1 MNELSTLYA
10 PEPISPVAVTLVL
23 TFVMAVSVYY
33 LVKAFKFR
41 ATGTT
46 SDDPMEQHLGIQISG
61 YLAIIAACAWSL
73 VSTMTGA
80 W

>member
-10 PEPISPVAVTLVL
+10 PEPISPVAVSLVL

-33 LVKAFKFR
+33 LVKAFKLR

>member
-10 PEPISPVAVTLVL
+10 PEPISPVAVTVGL
-23 TFVMAVSVYY
+23 TFVLAVSVYY
-33 LVKAFKFR
+33 LVKAFKLR
-41 ATGTT
+41 TAGTI
-46 SDDPMEQHLGIQISG
+46 SEDPMEQHPGIQIGG
-61 YLAIIAACAWSL
+61 YLAIIAACAWAL

>member
-23 TFVMAVSVYY
+23 TFVLAVSVYY
-33 LVKAFKFR
+33 LVKAFKLR
-41 ATGTT
+41 TAGTI
-46 SDDPMEQHLGIQISG
+46 SEDPMEQHLAIQISG